1 MCGYGNWWL
10 GLGHRPRR
18 WLLRKSVPGIDK
30 RSVDGW
36 RSCEQAQYQDARD
49 EEQQRS
55 WQAAQ
60 QEQATADQPVGIV
73 EAGVPVGQLCFHARA
88 VLATRWL
95 LNLGFRKPGDWTF
108 DVSHAESL

>member
-36 RSCEQAQYQDARD
+36 CSCEQGQRQDARD
-49 EEQQRS
+49 EKQQRS

-60 QEQATADQPVGIV
+60 QQQATADQPVGIV
-73 EAGVPVGQLCFHARA
+73 ESGVLVGESGFQPRA
-88 VLATRWL
+88 VLAVRRL
-95 LNLGFRKPGDWTF
+95 LDLGFRKPG
-108 DVSHAESL
+108 